1 MESETVKFSITQID
15 SIIKKLEELKED
27 VQQLESHKNY
37 VENKLMV
44 EMKKNSI
51 ISLITLI

>member
-1 MESETVKFSITQID
+1 MKSETVKFSISQID
-15 SIIKKLEELKED
+15 SIIKRLEELKED
-27 VQQLESHKNY
+27 VKQLESHKNY